1 MLWRDTALLNLLKD
15 LIQNRHLLI
24 LGFGREGRS
33 TLRRVLEAGGY
44 ASLTIADQ
52 NRVST
57 EDPSIL

>member
-15 LIQNRHLLI
+15 LIQNRHLLL

-44 ASLTIADQ
+44 ASHTIADQ
-52 NRVST
+52 NRV
-57 EDPSIL
+57 